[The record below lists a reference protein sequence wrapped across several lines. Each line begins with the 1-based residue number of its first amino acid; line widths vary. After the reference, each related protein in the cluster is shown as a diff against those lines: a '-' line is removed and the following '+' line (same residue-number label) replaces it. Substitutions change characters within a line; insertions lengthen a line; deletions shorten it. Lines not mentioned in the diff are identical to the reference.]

1 MKNNAPYE
9 LKTVVTMPAA
19 TVISVMTYDSDF
31 YMAVLTASSPCF
43 CLLLELE
50 QHVPAILIV
59 VKVLDVIKDQH
70 DGFFSPFRS
79 PQRHLFEFVQCYGP
93 ALSEEIREA
102 RYVNVPRSISSAGP
116 AVTVNIVSTA
126 YMVFY

>member
-50 QHVPAILIV
+50 QHVPSILIV

-70 DGFFSPFRS
+70 DGFFSPCRS